1 MKHVIAWGDITMIGM
16 AAPIVADNDPQYRS
30 FVFEDDGIYPNNTR
44 LALIVL
50 QQVFKAAPDI
60 NPETIETVFNKNGW
74 DSAWR
79 NGLYAFHHYHSTA
92 HEALGIYSGWVKAQL
107 GGPGGETLTARAGD
121 VIIIP
126 AGVAHKNLDQSPDF
140 SVVGAYP
147 RGQAWDMMY
156 GKPGER
162 PWADEAIREVP
173 LPTADP
179 VFGKKGPL
187 MQEWK

>member
-1 MKHVIAWGDITMIGM
+1 MMIYL
-16 AAPIVADNDPQYRS
+16 AAPIAAMNDLQYQS
-30 FVFEDDGIYPNNTR
+30 FVFEDDGTYPNNTR
-44 LALIVL
+44 LPLIVL
-50 QQVFKAAPDI
+50 LRVFEAAPAV
-60 NPETIETVFNKNGW
+60 NPETIETVFGENGW

-79 NGLYAFHHYHSTA
+79 NGLFAFHHYHSSA
-92 HEALGIYSGWVKAQL
+92 HEALGIYSGWVRAQL
-107 GGPGGETLTARAGD
+107 GGPGGKTLTARAGD

-126 AGVAHKNLDQSPDF
+126 AGVSHKNLDQSPDF

-147 RGQAWDMMY
+147 RGQVWDMLY

-162 PWADEAIREVP
+162 PRADEAIRKVP

-187 MQEWK
+187 MYQWK

>member
-1 MKHVIAWGDITMIGM
+1 MKNVIAWGGVMVIGL
-16 AAPIVADNDPQYRS
+16 AAPIAADNNPQYRS
-30 FVFEDDGIYPNNTR
+30 FVFEDDGIYPNNAR
-44 LALIVL
+44 LPLIVL
-50 QQVFKAAPDI
+50 QQVFKTAPDI

-74 DSAWR
+74 DSVWR

-179 VFGKKGPL
+179 VFGEKGPL
-187 MQEWK
+187 MQQWK

>member
-1 MKHVIAWGDITMIGM
+1 MKHCIAWGNIMISGL
-16 AAPIVADNDPQYRS
+16 AAPIAADNIPQYRS
-30 FVFEDDGIYPNNTR
+30 FVFADDGIFPNNAR

-50 QQVFKAAPDI
+50 PQAFEAAPAV
-60 NPETIETVFNKNGW
+60 NPETMEKVFDKNGW

-79 NGLYAFHHYHSTA
+79 NGLFAFHHYHSSA

-156 GKPGER
+156 GKPDER
-162 PWADEAIREVP
+162 PRADEAIREVP

-179 VFGKKGPL
+179 VYGKNGPL
-187 MQEWK
+187 RQLWK